1 MKHRKIGNV
10 MTDDVVTAGPA
21 TPFKEV
27 ARRLH
32 EHRISGLPVVDD
44 DEQVL
49 GVISET
55 DLMLRQ
61 AAQRPVYEPQRPR
74 RLPRLTRRARTERR
88 KARATDAQA
97 LMSRPAVTVRADDTV
112 THAARIM
119 AAHRVERLPVVDE
132 ENRLIGIVTRRDLLQ
147 VFVRSDAEIRR
158 EVLDEVLVRGLW
170 VVAGQ
175 VRVVVEEGIVVLEGE
190 LERQS
195 EAAIAGTL
203 TEKVDGVVGVVNR
216 LTARVDDSR
225 IRPVEQVPHGV
236 AEDWLRRL

>member
-10 MTDDVVTAGPA
+10 MTDDVVTAGPD

-44 DEQVL
+44 DENVV

-61 AAQRPVYEPQRPR
+61 AAQRPVYESPR
-74 RLPRLTRRARTERR
+74 RRLLPGLTRRARAERR
-88 KARATDAQA
+88 KAQATSADA

-112 THAARIM
+112 THAARVM
-119 AAHRVERLPVVDE
+119 AGNRVERLPVVDE

-158 EVLDEVLVRGLW
+158 EVLDEVLTRGLW

-175 VRVVVEEGIVVLEGE
+175 VRVGVDEGIVVLEGE

-195 EAAIAGTL
+195 EVEVAGTL
-203 TEKVDGVVGVVNR
+203 TEKVDGVVGVDNR
-216 LTARVDDSR
+216 LTYRMDDSR

-236 AEDWLRRL
+236 ADDWLRRL

>member
-10 MTDDVVTAGPA
+10 MTDDVVTVGPA

-44 DEQVL
+44 DENVL

-61 AAQRPVYEPQRPR
+61 ATQRPVYEPPR
-74 RLPRLTRRARTERR
+74 RRLLPRLTRRARAEHR
-88 KARATDAQA
+88 KAQATSAEA
-97 LMSRPAVTVRADDTV
+97 LMSRPAITVRADDTV

-119 AAHRVERLPVVDE
+119 AEHRVERLPVVDDE
-132 ENRLIGIVTRRDLLQ
+132 SRLIGIVTRRDLLQ
-147 VFVRSDAEIRR
+147 VFVRSDADIRR
-158 EVLDEVLVRGLW
+158 EVLDEVLTRGLW
-170 VVAGQ
+170 LVAGQ
-175 VRVVVEEGIVVLEGE
+175 VRVGAEEGIVVLEGE

-195 EAAIAGTL
+195 EVEIAGTL
-203 TEKVDGVVGVVNR
+203 TEKVDGVVGVDNR
-216 LTARVDDSR
+216 LTYRMDDSR
-225 IRPVEQVPHGV
+225 IRPVEQARHGL
-236 AEDWLRRL
+236 ADEWLRRV